1 MCGIAGANHDWL
13 QSRGLDPATAIAA
26 AVQELAWR
34 GPDGQRSVRAGAWWL
49 GCARLAITQPN
60 SHQPVERRG
69 GRFVGVLNG
78 TVTNARELWAQL
90 LPGAERRRAP
100 PNDAWLPLLA
110 IARGAPGVLQQ
121 LRGHHAYAVVD
132 TDTGR
137 LWLGR
142 DRFGEKP
149 LQAIVERIGGEPV
162 VVAFASTPAAL
173 HRLGGPAPAAGRIA
187 EWFRFGW
194 RHETEP
200 PAVAPNTAPPRPP
213 TAPDLRTAIVDS
225 TARCLDTTVGAALAL
240 SGGLDSSCLAAAVR
254 ALDRRIPAFRL
265 DADGRAPAERSAAI
279 AAAARA
285 GLELRHVEVGAEVLD
300 ALPRLTACAGQ
311 PLGDPSILAM
321 HALARAVAEDGHR
334 VLLSGEG
341 ADELFF
347 GYRRYAALAQLPR
360 LRWLRAIAPRWSMR
374 YAARWLRAAVAA
386 NPAAA
391 LLAVTPPGFADQVLA
406 PELTDGAELEPP
418 ASLPR
423 AGNDAVQAARAAD
436 LRGYLRCDLLPKVDI
451 ACMAA
456 GVEARAPFLEG
467 DAWAFGREPS
477 ALGKRPLRAAFAA
490 ELPPEV
496 LRLRKHGFALPL
508 DRWFRGE
515 LPWLD
520 LLAESRTRQRPH
532 LRPGGVA
539 TAVDRHRAGRT
550 DLGHGLYLLV
560 AFELFLRWQE
570 QGIHSSVPTEPHPR
584 A

>member
-1 MCGIAGANHDWL
+1 MCGIAGARHDWL
-13 QSRGLDPATAIAA
+13 RSQGLDPATAIAA

-34 GPDGQRSVRAGAWWL
+34 GPDGQRSVPAGGWWL

-69 GRFVGVLNG
+69 GRFTGVLNG
-78 TVTNARELWAQL
+78 AITNARELWAKL
-90 LPGAERRRAP
+90 LPGAERRTAP

-110 IARGAPGVLQQ
+110 IARGEFDALQQ

-132 TDTGR
+132 TTNDR

-142 DRFGEKP
+142 DHYGEKP
-149 LQAIVERIGGEPV
+149 LHTIVERSGGEPV

-173 HRLGGPAPAAGRIA
+173 QRLGGRPPSPGQLG

-194 RHETEP
+194 SHERASADATRTERR
-200 PAVAPNTAPPRPP
+200 PAAAPN
-213 TAPDLRTAIVDS
+213 LRQAVVDS
-225 TARCLDTTVGAALAL
+225 VARCLDTTVGTALAL

-254 ALDRRIPAFRL
+254 ALDRRIPAYRL
-265 DADGRAPAERSAAI
+265 DAERRAPAERSAAI
-279 AAAARA
+279 AAAERA
-285 GLELRHVEVGAEVLD
+285 GLTLHHVEVGVAVLD
-300 ALPRLTACAGQ
+300 ALPHLIACAGQ

-321 HALARAVAEDGHR
+321 HALARAVAADGNR

-347 GYRRYAALAQLPR
+347 GYRRYQALARLPR
-360 LRWLRAIAPRWSMR
+360 LRALRAIAPPWSMR
-374 YAARWLRAAVAA
+374 YAARWLRAATSTT
-386 NPAAA
+386 PWQA
-391 LLAVTPPGFADQVLA
+391 LLEVTPPGFAREVLA
-406 PELTDGAELEPP
+406 AEVTDSAGREQTSPRPRDRSSLLLT
-418 ASLPR
+418 
-423 AGNDAVQAARAAD
+423 ARQAD
-436 LRGYLRCDLLPKVDI
+436 LDGYLRCDLLPKIDI

-456 GVEARAPFLEG
+456 GVEGRAPFLEG
-467 DAWAFGREPS
+467 DAWAFGRDPT
-477 ALGKRPLRAAFAA
+477 ALGKRPLRAAFTA

-496 LRLRKHGFALPL
+496 LRLPKHGFALPL

-520 LLAESRTRQRPH
+520 LLAEPRTRQRPH
-532 LRPGGVA
+532 LRPGGIA
-539 TAVDRHRAGRT
+539 AAVDRHRAGRT

-570 QGIHSSVPTEPHPR
+570 HGIRTSVPTEPSPR